1 MSKNKKHPAKCG
13 SGLLHQFVVGTNAA
27 PLPELPS
34 TGGAD
39 FTTLSTLT
47 VAIDDP
53 LDTVRFIATI
63 EANNLG
69 SSVSG
74 PLAQRLEYQIRRV
87 TPEVVVINV
96 LDTNIDFVTTTFTA
110 FDRPGVGFFT
120 YVLEGKV
127 SGSAEGNDSNEQIID
142 VVFTAE
148 EIENNIS
155 CKKN

>member
-1 MSKNKKHPAKCG
+1 MSKDKKSTSKCAC
-13 SGLLHQFVVGTNAA
+13 GLLHQFVVGTNAD

-34 TGGAD
+34 KGGAG

-47 VAIDDP
+47 IAIDDP

-69 SSVSG
+69 SSVEG

-87 TPEVVVINV
+87 APAGLIINV

-127 SGSAEGNDSNEQIID
+127 SGSNTGNDSNEEIID

-148 EIENNIS
+148 EIENNIP
-155 CKKN
+155 CKME